1 MADPPSRHVAVIG
14 AGADGLTAARHP
26 LGVGYRVTMYE
37 SGSCVG
43 GSWVYD
49 HDNRLSAVCDSLTL
63 NSEPKI
69 TQLPAARRDRREEL
83 N

>member
-14 AGADGLTAARHP
+14 SGAGGLTAARHP
-26 LGVGYRVTMYE
+26 LEVGHRVTMYE
-37 SGSCVG
+37 SGPCVG

-49 HDNRLSAVCDSLTL
+49 HDNGLSVVCDSLTI

-69 TQLPAARRDRREEL
+69 TQLPAAGRDRCEEL